1 MENVSYVGLSQ
12 QLALQQQIEVTANN
26 IANMSTPG
34 YKAQGILFLDYMTK
48 PKDGETINQAYDFAT
63 YRDLSVGSQMPT
75 HNPLDMAIS
84 GEGYFAIQ
92 TPDGVRYTRDG
103 SFVLNAERQVVN
115 AQGNALLDDGGGPI
129 IIPAEVN
136 NVTVSSDGVIS
147 GETGNI
153 GRVSLVTFA
162 NQQMMKKEGDNLYSA
177 GGQAETP
184 VENRRVAQ
192 GLVEA
197 SNVNAVVEMNRMI
210 ELMRLFQAT
219 QKMLDND
226 HDRIRGSIQK
236 LTQVS

>member
-34 YKAQGILFLDYMTK
+34 YKTQGILFLDYMTK

-63 YRDLSVGSQMPT
+63 YRDLSVGSQLPT
-75 HNPLDMAIS
+75 SNPLDVAIS
-84 GEGYFAIQ
+84 GEGYFAIE
-92 TPDGVRYTRDG
+92 TSDGVRYTRDG

-115 AQGNALLDDGGGPI
+115 AQGNPLLDEGGSPI
-129 IIPAEVN
+129 TIPPEDN
-136 NVTVSSDGVIS
+136 NITISSDGVIS
-147 GETGNI
+147 GKTGDL
-153 GRVSLVTFA
+153 GRLKLVTFA
-162 NQQMMKKEGDNLYSA
+162 NQQMMKKEGDNLYTT
-177 GGQAETP
+177 GGQSETP

-197 SNVNAVVEMNRMI
+197 SNVNPVVEMNRMI

-236 LTQVS
+236 LTNVG

>member
-34 YKAQGILFLDYMTK
+34 YKTQGILFLDYMTK

-63 YRDLSVGSQMPT
+63 YRDLSVGSQLPT
-75 HNPLDMAIS
+75 SNPLDVAIS
-84 GEGYFAIQ
+84 GEGYFAIE
-92 TPDGVRYTRDG
+92 TSDGVRYTRDG

-115 AQGNALLDDGGGPI
+115 AQGNPLLDEGGSPI
-129 IIPAEVN
+129 TIPPEDN
-136 NVTVSSDGVIS
+136 NITISSDGVIS
-147 GETGNI
+147 GKTGDL
-153 GRVSLVTFA
+153 GRLKLVTFA
-162 NQQMMKKEGDNLYSA
+162 NQQMMKKEGDNLYTT
-177 GGQAETP
+177 GGQSETP

-197 SNVNAVVEMNRMI
+197 SNVNPVVEMNRMI

-236 LTQVS
+236 LTQVG

>member
-1 MENVSYVGLSQ
+1 MENVSYIGLSQ
-12 QLALQQQIEVTANN
+12 QLALSQQIEVTANN

-34 YKAQGILFLDYMTK
+34 YKTQGILFLDYVTK
-48 PKDGETINQAYDFAT
+48 PKDGQPINQSFDFAT
-63 YRDLSVGSQMPT
+63 YRDLSAGSQLPT
-75 HNPLDMAIS
+75 GNPLDMAIS
-84 GEGYFAIQ
+84 GDGYFAIQ
-92 TPDGVRYTRDG
+92 TKDGVRYTRDG

-115 AQGNALLDDGGGPI
+115 AQGNALLDDGGSPI
-129 IIPAEVN
+129 VIPQEVT
-136 NVTVSSDGVIS
+136 NVTVSSDGVVS

-162 NQQMMKKEGDNLYSA
+162 NLQMMKKEGDNLYTS

-197 SNVNAVVEMNRMI
+197 SNVNPVVEMNRMI

-236 LTQVS
+236 LTSVG